1 MGEWGMGQSFWLWLL
16 PVPIVWHLYRVRVKA
31 PWPALLPTLS
41 IRFPLPAALN
51 ASSESTAHSSHSPVK
66 ERLLLL
72 ALILFIV
79 ALAQPLKYIGDAI
92 PSESTQPVDLA
103 LLVDTNI
110 TMVIEDYQVEGENIS
125 RMKLT
130 RQLLSD
136 FIENYS
142 GSRIGLSLMGDPPL
156 HWLPYTTD
164 RSAVLD
170 AVSRLR
176 PALGGRLSDM
186 PASLQLIADKYL
198 STDVAA
204 AQEKV
209 VVMLTDSSLQLGAIS
224 PQQAA
229 ANLAATGA
237 HLYVIAIGS
246 TDQTPELIAEQT
258 GDFVYEPVDLKLLSQ
273 VAQAG
278 AGELFHAADS
288 GTFKQAL
295 QRIEAAHRQPID
307 VQPSLRLSQPLYPI
321 PLLLGA
327 LLLLLA
333 LLGGKSNSNSM
344 RSSDR

>member
-1 MGEWGMGQSFWLWLL
+1 MGEWGLGQSLWLWLL
-16 PVPIVWHLYRVRVKA
+16 PLPVVWHLHRVRSRA
-31 PWPALLPTLS
+31 PWPELLPRLS
-41 IRFPLPAALN
+41 IRLPLPASIN
-51 ASSESTAHSSHSPVK
+51 RSIESASNSSHSPVQ

-72 ALILFIV
+72 AMLLFLI
-79 ALAQPLKYIGDAI
+79 ALAQPLKYRGDAVTT
-92 PSESTQPVDLA
+92 ETTQPVDLT

-110 TMVIEDYQVEGENIS
+110 TMTIEDYQVEGESIS
-125 RMKLT
+125 RMQLT
-130 RQLLSD
+130 RQLLTE
-136 FIENYS
+136 FIQNYS
-142 GSRIGLSLMGDPPL
+142 GSRVGLSLMGNPPL

-186 PASLQLIADKYL
+186 AASLELVEDKYF
-198 STDVAA
+198 SAETETT
-204 AQEKV
+204 QQQV

-229 ANLAATGA
+229 ADLAANGA

-246 TDQTPELIAEQT
+246 TDQASELSTQQT
-258 GDFVYEPVDLKLLSQ
+258 GDFVYEPVDLKLLAE

-278 AGELFHAADS
+278 AGKLFHAADS
-288 GTFKQAL
+288 GAFEQAL
-295 QRIEAAHRQPID
+295 QHIEAAHRQP
-307 VQPSLRLSQPLYPI
+307 VEAQPRLRLSQPLYPI

-333 LLGGKSNSNSM
+333 LLGGNSLW
-344 RSSDR
+344 SSRR